1 MRTVVQTKLNEL
13 ANIESGEMI
22 SDDIIEDNVT
32 YFGYQLTKNHI
43 DNDFDMNCTNRV
55 NITGYVSRRIQPI
68 ENTTQIVDDASEDI
82 IDKLKELNFRC
93 NLEDV
98 SIENNI
104 RKSRV
109 TGYVDYNEINNS
121 LIV

>member
-104 RKSRV
+104 RKSRI